1 MKLLLVEDD
10 EIQIRLYQR
19 TIAESFDD
27 VQVDVSREVAEALTV
42 VDAIA
47 VDAVP
52 DLVLLDL
59 RLPDGSGFE
68 VLDRI
73 RRRHDL
79 VDVPVMVWSGS
90 DLPSDMN
97 TAYRS
102 GASAYLVKPDD
113 LDELRTQVRDSIT
126 FWRHVA
132 RAPVGE
138 RPNGR

>member
-1 MKLLLVEDD
+1 MRLLLVEDD
-10 EIQIRLYQR
+10 EIQIRLYER

-27 VQVDVSREVAEALTV
+27 VEVDVNREVAEAL
-42 VDAIA
+42 DA
-47 VDAVP
+47 VDSVSAEEVP

-73 RRRHDL
+73 RARRDL

-90 DLPSDMN
+90 NLPTDM
-97 TAYRS
+97 TAAYRS

-113 LDELRTQVRDSIT
+113 LNSLRTQIRDSIN
-126 FWRHVA
+126 FWRHVS
-132 RAPVGE
+132 RAPSGD
-138 RPNGR
+138 RPDRR